1 MKRIAF
7 FIYGTLSYLFFLG
20 IFLYA
25 VGFLGNF
32 GVPNTIDGPPQ
43 VSIWHALTINT
54 LLLGLFAAQH
64 SVMARKGFKQWW
76 TQYIPKPIER
86 STYVLCTNMAL
97 AILFYAWQPMGG
109 EIWHV
114 QHPVGQVL
122 LYGIFALG
130 WGLVLM
136 ATLLINHFDLFGMR
150 QVWRYLRNQDY
161 TPLNFKTPSL
171 YQQVRH
177 PLYVG
182 WLLVFWATPTMTSA
196 HLLFALTT
204 TLYILM
210 AIQWE
215 EKDLVAVHGKAYA
228 DYQQRVP
235 MLIPRLFK
243 GNRLN
248 HQPAANVASMK
259 G

>member
-1 MKRIAF
+1 MKRIF
-7 FIYGTLSYLFFLG
+7 FFTYGLLCYLFFLG
-20 IFLYA
+20 IFVYA

-32 GVPNTIDGPPQ
+32 GVPNTIDGLPQ
-43 VSIWHALTINT
+43 VPLWQALAINT
-54 LLLGLFAAQH
+54 LLLGLFAVQH
-64 SVMARKGFKQWW
+64 SVMARQGFKQWW
-76 TQYIPKPIER
+76 TQYVPKPIER
-86 STYVLCTNMAL
+86 STYVLFTNIAL
-97 AILFYAWQPMGG
+97 ALLFVAWQPMGG

-114 QHPVGQVL
+114 QHPIGQVL

-130 WGLVLM
+130 WGLVLT
-136 ATLLINHFDLFGMR
+136 ATLLIHHFDLFGLR
-150 QVWRYLRNQDY
+150 QVWLYLNGRDY
-161 TPLNFKTPSL
+161 SPLAFKTPNL

-182 WLLVFWATPTMTSA
+182 WLLAFWATPIMTSA
-196 HLLFALTT
+196 HFFFALITT
-204 TLYILM
+204 IYILM

-215 EKDLVAVHGKAYA
+215 EKDLVAMHGQAYA

-243 GNRLN
+243 GSRK
-248 HQPAANVASMK
+248 HPEPAAGTAMMK